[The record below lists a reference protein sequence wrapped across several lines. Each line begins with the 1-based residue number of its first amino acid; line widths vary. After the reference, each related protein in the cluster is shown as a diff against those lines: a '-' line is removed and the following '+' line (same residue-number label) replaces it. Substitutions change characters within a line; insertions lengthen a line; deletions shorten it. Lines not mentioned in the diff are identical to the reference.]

1 VRAASERVGVL
12 HITDTLEP
20 GGMERVA
27 VNLVNALPRD
37 RFVPSLCTTRR
48 GGPLSDL
55 VAPDVARVDLARRR
69 TLDVRALAR
78 LAGFIRSHHVGIL
91 HAHGSSLFTAIAA
104 SYLPPYPA
112 VVWHDHCG
120 FHETAP
126 RSVSVY
132 RAAVS
137 RVSGVIAVNELLAKW
152 ARTELGVRED
162 RVWYVPNFI
171 PDERPAESVAPRLP
185 GLPGTRVVCVA
196 NLRPQKSHVNLVRA
210 FAHVAREFPQAH
222 LLLVGREA
230 DRTCADLVRA
240 EILARDLG
248 SRVTMLGE
256 RADVAAILRQCDVG
270 VLSSISEG
278 FPLALVEYGQASL
291 PVVATN
297 VGQCAEVLDH
307 GEAGTLVA
315 AADPAALAAAI
326 ADVLRS
332 PERGRRAGERLH
344 ERVRGRYGAGAVVEQ
359 ISRVYDTLAQPS
371 LSHA

>member
-1 VRAASERVGVL
+1 ML
-12 HITDTLEP
+12 HLTDTLEP

-55 VAPDVARVDLARRR
+55 VAPDVAQIDLARRR
-69 TLDVRALAR
+69 TIDVRALGK
-78 LAGFIRSHHVGIL
+78 LTGFIRANQVRIL

-120 FHETAP
+120 FQETAP
-126 RSVSVY
+126 RSVGLY

-137 RVSGVIAVNELLAKW
+137 RVSGVISVNELLAKW
-152 ARTELGVRED
+152 ARTQLGFRDD
-162 RVWYVPNFI
+162 RVWYVPNFV
-171 PDERPAESVAPRLP
+171 PEDGVTEMAPPRLP
-185 GLPGTRVVCVA
+185 GLPGTRIVCVA
-196 NLRPQKSHVNLVRA
+196 NLRPQKSHVTLVTA
-210 FAHVAREFPQAH
+210 FAQVAREFPEAH

-230 DRTCADLVRA
+230 DRDCAELVRSQ
-240 EILARDLG
+240 IRTHDLG
-248 SRVTMLGE
+248 GRVTMLGE

-270 VLSSISEG
+270 VLSSIGEG
-278 FPLALVEYGQASL
+278 FPLALVEYGQAGL

-315 AADPAALAAAI
+315 AGDPAALGAALSE
-326 ADVLRS
+326 VLRS
-332 PERGRRAGERLH
+332 PERGVRAGQRLYQ
-344 ERVRGRYGAGAVVEQ
+344 RVRERYAAGAVIQQ
-359 ISRVYDTLAQPS
+359 ISRVYEIVAQRS